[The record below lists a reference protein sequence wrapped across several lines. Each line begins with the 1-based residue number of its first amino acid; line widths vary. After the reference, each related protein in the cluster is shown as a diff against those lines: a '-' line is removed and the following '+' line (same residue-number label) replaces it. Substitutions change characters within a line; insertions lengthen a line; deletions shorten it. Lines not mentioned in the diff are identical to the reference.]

1 MASITLRQTK
11 GAALTHTEVDN
22 NFTSINTELGTK
34 VQSVSGTAGRVSVSG
49 TTAPTVDLASGIATA
64 GSATLASIT
73 VDTYG
78 RVTAYS
84 SGTAYT
90 NADTRNALSAG
101 TGVSYN
107 STSGQISV
115 DTATIATRTYAD
127 TAASTAVN
135 NVIGAAPAALN
146 TLVELATAL
155 GNDASFSTT
164 VTNSIAAKVSSVSG
178 TAGRITSSGG
188 ITPALDLVS
197 GIATPGSYTNSSVT
211 VDTYGRVTS
220 ISSGTAP
227 VTSVAGISGRITSSG
242 GATPSIDLASG
253 IATAGT
259 YTGRITVDTYGRIT
273 AANNTLSGYNEG
285 TVYDLGTTSTP
296 TINITNGNVQ
306 KITLNGNWTFSGF
319 SSATAGQS
327 VTILITQDA
336 TGSRTFATSTITA
349 KWANGQFSANKSLS
363 TAAGSLDVMYIFF
376 DGSQYLFSL
385 VKGYQ

>member
-1 MASITLRQTK
+1 MASITLRQSK

-49 TTAPTVDLASGIATA
+49 TTAPAVDLVSGIATA

-115 DTATIATRTYAD
+115 DTTTIATRTYAD

-197 GIATPGSYTNSSVT
+197 GIATPGSYTNSNVT
-211 VDTYGRVTS
+211 VDTYGRITS

-227 VTSVAGISGRITSSG
+227 VTSVAGTSGRITSSG
-242 GATPSIDLASG
+242 GTTPAIDLASG
-253 IATAGT
+253 IASAGT
-259 YTGRITVDTYGRIT
+259 YTGRVTIDTYGRVT
-273 AANNTLSGYNEG
+273 SADNVLSNYRELIH
-285 TVYDLGTTSTP
+285 DLGTTSTP
-296 TINITNGNVQ
+296 TINVANGNCQ

-319 SSATAGQS
+319 TSPSAGHN
-327 VTILITQDA
+327 VTLLITQDA
-336 TGSRTFATSTITA
+336 TGSRTITTSSITA
-349 KWANGQFSANKSLS
+349 KWAGGAYADGKTLTTTAN
-363 TAAGSLDVMYIFF
+363 ALDVLYIFF
-376 DGSQYLFSL
+376 DGSQYLFTL
-385 VKGYQ
+385 VKGFQ

>member
-49 TTAPTVDLASGIATA
+49 TTAPAVDLVSGIATA

-115 DTATIATRTYAD
+115 DTTTIATRTYAD

-188 ITPALDLVS
+188 TTPALDLVS

-211 VDTYGRVTS
+211 VDTYGRITS

-227 VTSVAGISGRITSSG
+227 VTSVAGTSGRITSSG
-242 GATPSIDLASG
+242 GTTPAIDLASG

-259 YTGRITVDTYGRIT
+259 YTGRVTIDTYGRVT
-273 AANNTLSGYNEG
+273 SADNVLSNYRELIH
-285 TVYDLGTTSTP
+285 DLGTTSTP
-296 TINITNGNVQ
+296 TINVANGNCQ

-319 SSATAGQS
+319 TSPSAGHN
-327 VTILITQDA
+327 VTLLITQDA
-336 TGSRTFATSTITA
+336 TGSRTITTSSITA
-349 KWANGQFSANKSLS
+349 KWAGGAYADGKTLTTTAN
-363 TAAGSLDVMYIFF
+363 ALDVLYIFF
-376 DGSQYLFSL
+376 DGSQYLFTL
-385 VKGYQ
+385 VKGFQ

>member
-49 TTAPTVDLASGIATA
+49 TTAPAVDLVSGIATA

-115 DTATIATRTYAD
+115 DTTTIATRTYAD

-164 VTNSIAAKVSSVSG
+164 VTNSIASKVASVSG
-178 TAGRITSSGG
+178 TSGRITIGGTATAPSVDLSSG
-188 ITPALDLVS
+188 V
-197 GIATPGSYTNSSVT
+197 ATAGSATYASIT
-211 VDTYGRVTS
+211 VDTYGRITAY
-220 ISSGTAP
+220 SSGTAP
-227 VTSVAGISGRITSSG
+227 VTSVAGTSGRITSSG
-242 GATPSIDLASG
+242 GTTPAIDLASG

-259 YTGRITVDTYGRIT
+259 YTGRVTIDTYGRVT
-273 AANNTLSGYNEG
+273 SADNVLSNYRELIH
-285 TVYDLGTTSTP
+285 DLGTTSTP
-296 TINITNGNVQ
+296 TINVANGNCQ

-319 SSATAGQS
+319 ASPSAGHN
-327 VTILITQDA
+327 VTLLITQDA
-336 TGSRTFATSTITA
+336 TGSRTITTSSITA
-349 KWANGQFSANKSLS
+349 KWAGGAYADGKTLTTTAN
-363 TAAGSLDVMYIFF
+363 ALDVLYIFF
-376 DGSQYLFSL
+376 DGSQYLFTL
-385 VKGYQ
+385 VKGFQ

>member
-49 TTAPTVDLASGIATA
+49 TTAPTVDLATGIATA

-90 NADTRNALSAG
+90 NSDARAAL
-101 TGVSYN
+101 TGGSGITYSS
-107 STSGQISV
+107 STGIIAV
-115 DTATIATRTYAD
+115 DTTSIATRTYAD

-227 VTSVAGISGRITSSG
+227 VTSVSGTSGRITSSG

-319 SSATAGQS
+319 ASAIAGQS

-336 TGSRTFATSTITA
+336 TGSRTISTSSITA
-349 KWANGQFSANKSLS
+349 KWAGGAYADGKTLTTTAN
-363 TAAGSLDVMYIFF
+363 ALDVLYIFF
-376 DGSQYLFSL
+376 DGSQYLFTL
-385 VKGYQ
+385 VKGFQ

>member
-1 MASITLRQTK
+1 MASLTLRQTK
-11 GAALTHTEVDN
+11 GARLTHQELDN
-22 NFTSINTELGTK
+22 NFTSLNTELGTK
-34 VQSVSGTAGRVSVSG
+34 VQSVSGSTGRISVTG
-49 TTAPTVDLASGIATA
+49 TVTPTIDLASGVATP

-73 VDTYG
+73 IDSYG
-78 RVTAYS
+78 RVTSYS

-90 NADTRNALSAG
+90 NSDARAALSAG

-155 GNDASFSTT
+155 GNDANFSTT
-164 VTNSIAAKVSSVSG
+164 VTNSIASKVASVSG
-178 TAGRITSSGG
+178 TTGRITVG
-188 ITPALDLVS
+188 
-197 GIATPGSYTNSSVT
+197 
-211 VDTYGRVTS
+211 
-220 ISSGTAP
+220 GTATAP
-227 VTSVAGISGRITSSG
+227 TV
-242 GATPSIDLASG
+242 DLASG

-259 YTGRITVDTYGRIT
+259 YTNATVTVDTYGRVTTISSGT
-273 AANNTLSGYNEG
+273 APVTQVSGTSGRISVSG
-285 TVYDLGTTSTP
+285 TTSNPVIDIHPVGTSGTYMRVNIDAYGRTVSGFTSLLGYSESIFSLGTTSTP
-296 TINITNGNVQ
+296 TVNVANGNVQ
-306 KITLNGNWTFSGF
+306 TITLNGNWTFTGF
-319 SSATAGQS
+319 TSPIAGQS

-336 TGSRTFATSTITA
+336 TGSRTFGTSGITA
-349 KWANGQFSANKSLS
+349 KWANGQFSANKVLS
-363 TAAGSLDVMYIFF
+363 TAGGSLDVMYIFF

>member
-1 MASITLRQTK
+1 MASLTLRQTK
-11 GAALTHTEVDN
+11 GARLTHQELDN
-22 NFTSINTELGTK
+22 NFTSLNTELGTK
-34 VQSVSGTAGRVSVSG
+34 VQTVSGTTGRVSVTG
-49 TTAPTVDLASGIATA
+49 TTTPVIDLASGVATA

-90 NADTRNALSAG
+90 NTDARAALSAG

-115 DTATIATRTYAD
+115 DTTTIATRTYAD

-155 GNDASFSTT
+155 GNDANFSTT
-164 VTNSIAAKVSSVSG
+164 ITNSIASKVASVSG
-178 TAGRITSSGG
+178 TSGRITIGGTATAPSVDLSSG
-188 ITPALDLVS
+188 V
-197 GIATPGSYTNSSVT
+197 ATAGSATYASIT
-211 VDTYGRVTS
+211 VDTYGRITS
-220 ISSGTAP
+220 YSSGTAP
-227 VTSVAGISGRITSSG
+227 VTSVSGTATRITSSG
-242 GATPSIDLASG
+242 GATPTIDLASG

-259 YTGRITVDTYGRIT
+259 YTGRVTIDTYGRVT
-273 AANNTLSGYNEG
+273 SADNVLSNYRELIH
-285 TVYDLGTTSTP
+285 DLGTTSTP
-296 TINITNGNVQ
+296 TINVSNGNVQ
-306 KITLNGNWTFSGF
+306 RITLNGNWTFTGF
-319 SSATAGQS
+319 ASAAAGQNI
-327 VTILITQDA
+327 TLLITQDA
-336 TGSRTFATSTITA
+336 TGSRTFGTSGITA
-349 KWANGQFSANKSLS
+349 RWANGQFSANKVLS
-363 TAAGSLDVMYIFF
+363 TAGASLDVMYIFF